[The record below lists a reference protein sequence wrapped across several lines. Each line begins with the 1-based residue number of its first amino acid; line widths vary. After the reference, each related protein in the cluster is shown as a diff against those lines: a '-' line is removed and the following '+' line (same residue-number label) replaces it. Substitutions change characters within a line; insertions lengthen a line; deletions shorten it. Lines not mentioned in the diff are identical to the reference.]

1 VNEYNWRN
9 CTHFFTC
16 FYEKWWIISL
26 VLYLIGYIIVIV
38 AGTNEPTGGVFMEY
52 NSQVK
57 NRIKRVEGQL
67 RGIVRMMEQ
76 GEDCKDVITQLSAA
90 KTALDRSV
98 GLIVSMNLVECVRDS
113 QETGENTEDLVKEA
127 VNLLVKSR

>member
-1 VNEYNWRN
+1 
-9 CTHFFTC
+9 
-16 FYEKWWIISL
+16 
-26 VLYLIGYIIVIV
+26 
-38 AGTNEPTGGVFMEY
+38 MEY
-52 NSQVK
+52 NSQVQ